1 MSRDIALEI
10 REIFNNNQV
19 DDLKRHMA
27 HRQRLNACNHF
38 FIYSFHFVQSAGILT
53 TTIAAGSN
61 NPLLVWV
68 GVGLNLLASLIHVY
82 EKTNESISKKL
93 LKDIIAIKNG
103 TYTDEGMISDDNVD
117 KKKSDKGSDKNGGSE
132 TETDSVK
139 NEIITPMENE
149 NTTNTI
155 DNKYPIKHSLSQ
167 PIGLNN
173 PLTKT
178 SNTPIMNIPI
188 MNTNINPASSEISNM
203 VIDISNNV

>member
-1 MSRDIALEI
+1 
-10 REIFNNNQV
+10 
-19 DDLKRHMA
+19 
-27 HRQRLNACNHF
+27 
-38 FIYSFHFVQSAGILT
+38 
-53 TTIAAGSN
+53 
-61 NPLLVWV
+61 
-68 GVGLNLLASLIHVY
+68 
-82 EKTNESISKKL
+82 